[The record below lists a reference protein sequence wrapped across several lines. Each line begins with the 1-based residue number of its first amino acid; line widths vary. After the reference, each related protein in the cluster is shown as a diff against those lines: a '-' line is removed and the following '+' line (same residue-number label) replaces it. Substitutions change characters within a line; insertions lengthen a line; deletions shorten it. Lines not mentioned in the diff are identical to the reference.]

1 MSHVSDGFFA
11 FPPSIF
17 PINNVSPSFLLL
29 FLFPAIKYFQKQKG
43 MIIL

>member
-1 MSHVSDGFFA
+1 MSPTDFLLFLL
-11 FPPSIF
+11 PF
-17 PINNVSPSFLLL
+17 PINNVFSSFLLL

>member
-1 MSHVSDGFFA
+1 MSPTDFLLFLL
-11 FPPSIF
+11 PF
-17 PINNVSPSFLLL
+17 PINNVVSSFLLL

>member
-1 MSHVSDGFFA
+1 MSYVSDGFFA
-11 FPPSIF
+11 FPPSF
-17 PINNVSPSFLLL
+17 PINNVFSSFLLL